1 MTTEPATVASNE
13 SEEGFDF
20 KALFSKFIIYW
31 RWFVASLLICLLCAA
46 IYLRFKTEVYK
57 IQATIM
63 INDDKKGS
71 YQNQISALQ
80 DFGFISNTG
89 GIDNEIEILRSK
101 SLIKQTVMDL
111 NLNTTYTL
119 HGRIK
124 DQEIYGETP
133 VIININKEDAE
144 KLTTGIT
151 LTITQPSETEYVID
165 YLYRDPVTHEKKEV
179 HEATDTLPYLI
190 QSPIGQLVMMKGSTE
205 PLSPKQSLTVS
216 IISPIRMA
224 KRCLAGLSIAPTSK
238 TTSVA
243 YISYLDVN
251 KRRGVDFVNQL
262 VSAYNRENN
271 NDKNIVGIKTEEF
284 INERLNKVAEELN
297 ATESQLAGFKSN
309 SGLTNLTSDAQLVLQ
324 SSSEYDKKRTEVAT
338 QLSILAQL
346 KQYVNDPM
354 NHMQVVP
361 GNVGLTDASLT
372 ALIAQYNEAI
382 VKRNGLLRTASES
395 NPSVIEVTTSA
406 EQLASAIRTSIES
419 LNNALSIQL
428 RDAVSQANKFN
439 SRISQA
445 PTQEKEL
452 AKYARQQEVQ
462 QGLYLML
469 LQKRE
474 ENSLAL
480 AATADNAKIIDAA
493 LANDIPVSPKRSM
506 IWLIA
511 LVLGLAIPICVIYL
525 RELLRFRI
533 EGRNDLEKLTN
544 VPILGDVA
552 LARDI
557 KDGQRSI
564 VIKENENDIMA
575 ETFRSIRTNL
585 QFMLD
590 SPDKNVILFTSTS
603 SGEGKTFVSG
613 NMAMSLALL
622 GKKVIL
628 LGLDI
633 RKPRLAE
640 LFHLKDRGKGITT
653 FLIGDKNDKQLL
665 FDQISNS
672 GVNDNLDLLP
682 AGIIPPNPS
691 ELLSKENLE
700 TAIKYLKEKYD
711 YVLLDTAPVGLVT
724 DTLIISRVAD
734 ASIYICRADVTAKN
748 DIQFINRLHEE
759 GKLNNLAIV
768 LNGVD
773 MKKRKYGYYY
783 GYGKYG
789 YGRYGKY
796 GQYGYGYN
804 NGDTKKKKDN

>member
-1 MTTEPATVASNE
+1 MMTNEMMTATNTEN
-13 SEEGFDF
+13 EEGFNF
-20 KALFSKFIIYW
+20 KALFSKFFIYW
-31 RWFVASLLICLLCAA
+31 RWFIVSLIVCFFLAA
-46 IYLRFKTEVYK
+46 LYLRYKTEVYK

-63 INDDKKGS
+63 INDNKKGS
-71 YQNQISALQ
+71 YQNQLSALQ
-80 DFGFISNTG
+80 DFGFINHSG

-101 SLIKQTVMDL
+101 SLINQTVMDL
-111 NLNTTYTL
+111 NLHTTYTL

-124 DQEIYGETP
+124 DVVVYGKSP
-133 VIININKEDAE
+133 VEINISDADAE
-144 KLTTGIT
+144 NLTSSFT
-151 LTITQPSETEYVID
+151 LDITQPSDSSYAIQ
-165 YLYRDPVTHEKKEV
+165 YAYRDPITHEKKEV
-179 HEATDTLPYLI
+179 QEKADTLPYLI
-190 QSPIGQLVMMKGSTE
+190 QSPIGQLVMTKGTAGE
-205 PLSPKQSLTVS
+205 LSPKQVLSVTIVP
-216 IISPIRMA
+216 PIRMA
-224 KRCLAGLSIAPTSK
+224 KRCLANLTVAPTSK

-251 KRRGVDFVNQL
+251 KRRGIDFVNQL

-309 SGLTNLTSDAQLVLQ
+309 SGLTNLTNDAQLVLQ

-346 KQYVNDPM
+346 NQYVNDPT
-354 NHMQVVP
+354 NHMQVIP
-361 GNVGLTDASLT
+361 GNVGLTDATLT
-372 ALIAQYNEAI
+372 ALISQYNEAI
-382 VKRNGLLRTASES
+382 VKRNGLLRTASEN

-406 EQLASAIRTSIES
+406 EQLASAIKTSISS

-493 LANDIPVSPKRSM
+493 LANDTPVSPKRSM

-511 LVLGLAIPICVIYL
+511 LILGLAIPACIIYL
-525 RELLRFRI
+525 NELLRFKI
-533 EGRNDLEKLTN
+533 EGRNDLEKLTSIP
-544 VPILGDVA
+544 VLGDVA
-552 LARDI
+552 LSHDLKA
-557 KDGQRSI
+557 GQRSI
-564 VIKENENDIMA
+564 VIKENENGLMA

-590 SPDKNVILFTSTS
+590 GPDKNVILFTSTS

-682 AGIIPPNPS
+682 AGIIPPNPA

-700 TAIKYLKEKYD
+700 MAIKYLKEKYD

-734 ASIYICRADVTAKN
+734 ASVYICRADVTAKN

-796 GQYGYGYN
+796 GQYGYGYGSEN
-804 NGDTKKKKDN
+804 NEK